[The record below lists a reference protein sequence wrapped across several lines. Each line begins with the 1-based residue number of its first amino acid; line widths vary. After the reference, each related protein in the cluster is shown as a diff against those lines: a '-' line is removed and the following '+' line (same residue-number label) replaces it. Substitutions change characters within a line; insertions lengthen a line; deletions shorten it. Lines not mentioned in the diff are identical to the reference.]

1 MLTKFAT
8 IFRKLASCEKSISI
22 VGSLVKPRRT
32 ASRSCLTLLRMAM
45 LVGRGK
51 QGEEKYAGNNVKRRF
66 LAEEKGADLV
76 QAVGGEVLA
85 RWKEREKSTF
95 GLLAI
100 NE

>member
-1 MLTKFAT
+1 M
-8 IFRKLASCEKSISI
+8 
-22 VGSLVKPRRT
+22 
-32 ASRSCLTLLRMAM
+32 
-45 LVGRGK
+45 
-51 QGEEKYAGNNVKRRF
+51 KRRF